1 MQEEDFSWS
10 GAWLQE
16 LWVKPEE
23 VNRVRSDVPLL
34 MLGMTQ
40 KSWTTGCSHSWA
52 KYQHRCAP
60 HSRRAQPQT
69 GSPMLLIR
77 KLLTHTVNETGEG
90 KMPMASFSGKR
101 PHIIKPGYSQ
111 LGKEWAELK
120 LPTLNVEKSNCGE
133 WRGKRKGP
141 RRYPSPLEN
150 RSEVLFS
157 KGWNWVKSEAVREKC
172 LKQLQTHSCKE
183 KKKINKKRER
193 TLARIWYSFYTQ
205 VH

>member
-1 MQEEDFSWS
+1 MQEEVFSRS
-10 GAWLQE
+10 GAWLRE
-16 LWVKPEE
+16 LRVKPEE
-23 VNRVRSDVPLL
+23 VNRVGSDVPPL
-34 MLGMTQ
+34 MLGMRW

-90 KMPMASFSGKR
+90 KMPMASFSGKY
-101 PHIIKPGYSQ
+101 HIIKPGYSQ
-111 LGKEWAELK
+111 MGKEWAGLK
-120 LPTLNVEKSNCGE
+120 LPMLNVEKSNCGE
-133 WRGKRKGP
+133 CWEKCKGS
-141 RRYPSPLEN
+141 RWYPSPLGN

-183 KKKINKKRER
+183 KNK
-193 TLARIWYSFYTQ
+193 
-205 VH
+205 